1 MINNIFKNKNIWLF
15 DLDNTLYSPKTGIF
29 SQIDFRMKKF
39 ISNKLKI
46 SENEAFNI
54 QKKFYKKYGST
65 LFGLMRNFNCDP
77 EEFLR
82 FVHDIDFRNLKKSVS
97 LRKKIHFLP
106 GKKILYTNGDAD
118 YAKKLL
124 NALGLDGV
132 FYDIFDIRRTNYI
145 PKPKKQSFEKLVSLY
160 DLKTSEVVYF
170 DDLDKNLK
178 TAFLNGVTTVHISEE
193 NESSNKM
200 YVDFRFK
207 TIINALD
214 VIIKSLKI
222 DNNNVRN

>member
-1 MINNIFKNKNIWLF
+1 MLNNSFKNKNIWLF

-82 FVHDIDFRNLKKSVS
+82 FVHDIDFRNLKKSDS
-97 LRKKIHFLP
+97 LRKKLIFFP
-106 GKKILYTNGDAD
+106 EKKSIYTNGDAD

-132 FYDIFDIRRTNYI
+132 FYDIFDIRKTNYI
-145 PKPKKQSFEKLVSLY
+145 PKPMKQSFEKLVSLY

-178 TAFLNGVTTVHISEE
+178 TAFLNGVTTIHISEE
-193 NESSNKM
+193 NESSYKM
-200 YVDFRFK
+200 YIDFRFK

-214 VIIKSLKI
+214 MIIKSLKI
-222 DNNNVRN
+222 KE

>member
-1 MINNIFKNKNIWLF
+1 MVNNSFKNKNIWLF

-65 LFGLMRNFNCDP
+65 LFGLMRNFNCEP

-82 FVHDIDFRNLKKSVS
+82 FVHDIDFRNLNKSIS

-124 NALGLDGV
+124 NALGLDGI
-132 FYDIFDIRRTNYI
+132 FYDIFDIRKSNYI
-145 PKPKKQSFEKLVSLY
+145 PKPMKKSFEKLVSLY

-178 TAFLNGVTTVHISEE
+178 TAFLNGVTTIHISGE

-200 YVDFRFK
+200 YIDFRFK

-222 DNNNVRN
+222 KNNDVRN